1 MNHGLGQPQ
10 GGFRA
15 PRVPLDL
22 RCVILAIGGFVAVWG
37 IDLLLAWI
45 WGVASPVGQMVS
57 LTADQLGRIAFL
69 GAAFRS
75 GMEPIWG
82 VVDHKLSWWQSA
94 ITGFCFFAAWSPFG
108 AALLRTSALRLA
120 RDEPLSV
127 KAALVF
133 GVRNW
138 PTFLLA
144 PILVILFA
152 AFFAF
157 CNMLAGLVMSLPFVG
172 SSILALVLFPL
183 VLISSILIILA
194 LLGGILGLPL
204 MWAGIA
210 VEQNGALEALSRSF
224 SYIFARPFRFLF
236 SYFLLFVIMTV
247 LLLAGG
253 FFEGTVKTTLQVG
266 VVRESL
272 DNAISKD
279 PGSVDVLKDEYL
291 DSDRVTREAEGIRN
305 IRNFRNA
312 SGWDWLGF
320 IWMWALLNL
329 FLLGFK
335 GYALYFFLG
344 GTTSLYLQLRHDVDG
359 TAEEEIYPESEAE
372 LAGEEPR
379 WVAEGGEEA
388 AAEEKPDAA
397 EEPPP
402 EE

>member
-22 RCVILAIGGFVAVWG
+22 RCVILAIFGFVAVWG
-37 IDLLLAWI
+37 VDLLLGWI
-45 WGVASPVGQMVS
+45 WGVTSPVGQMVQ

-69 GAAFRS
+69 GTAFKNS
-75 GMEPIWG
+75 MEPIWG
-82 VVDHKLSWWQSA
+82 VAVHKLAWWQGA

-108 AALLRTSALRLA
+108 AALLRTSALRLS

-127 KAALVF
+127 RAALVF
-133 GVRNW
+133 GIRNW

-144 PILVILFA
+144 PVLVILFA
-152 AFFAF
+152 AFFAL
-157 CNMLAGLVMSLPFVG
+157 CNGLAGLIMSVPLLG
-172 SSILALVLFPL
+172 SSILALVLVPL

-247 LLLAGG
+247 ILLAGG
-253 FFEGTVKTTLQVG
+253 FFEGTVKTTLKVG
-266 VVRESL
+266 VVRQAL
-272 DNAISKD
+272 DDAISKD
-279 PGSVDVLKDEYL
+279 PEPVVVLEDEYL
-291 DSDRVTREAEGIRN
+291 GSEGPTRRKEGIKNIRN
-305 IRNFRNA
+305 IRDT
-312 SGWDWLGF
+312 SGWDWIGF
-320 IWMWALLNL
+320 FWMWALLNL

-372 LAGEEPR
+372 LAAVTAEEPR
-379 WVAEGGEEA
+379 WVGES
-388 AAEEKPDAA
+388 AEEPAAPAA
-397 EEPPP
+397 EEPAP